1 MRINMK
7 RAALASLFLCSA
19 HAAFGQEKKRVTE
32 LIRPAAACAS
42 VPVRA
47 PEPSPAARRE
57 MEAKLAE
64 ARARYEKSPNDADA
78 IIWLGRRTA
87 YTGRFVEAV
96 RIFSE
101 GIRKH
106 PRDARLYRH
115 RGHRYIT
122 LRCFAE
128 AVKDF
133 ERAAKLVRGK
143 PDEVEPDG
151 QPNAQNVPTS
161 TTNTN
166 IYYHLGLAHYLR
178 GDFKKALAA
187 YRKCLEFSK
196 NPDMLSASAHWLYM
210 TLRRLERP
218 TEAAQILSLIR
229 ADMAIIENRDYHQL
243 LLMYKGELRPE
254 KLLAEASKAGGSL
267 GYASTAY
274 GVGNWYLYT
283 EQPDKALKVFLK
295 IVEGPQAAS
304 FGYIAAE
311 AELHRMGL
319 KDFPRGGL
327 PVRTIN

>member
-1 MRINMK
+1 MK
-7 RAALASLFLCSA
+7 RAALASLFLCA
-19 HAAFGQEKKRVTE
+19 APAAFGQEEKRVVG

-42 VPVRA
+42 APVKA
-47 PEPSPAARRE
+47 PEPSPEARRE

-64 ARARYEKSPNDADA
+64 ARARYEKTPNEADA

-87 YTGRFVEAV
+87 YTGRFEEAV
-96 RIFSE
+96 QIFSE

-128 AVKDF
+128 AVKDL

-161 TTNTN
+161 TTNSN

-187 YRKCLEFSK
+187 YRKCLEFSR
-196 NPDMLSASAHWLYM
+196 NPDMLSATAHWLYM

-218 TEAAQILSLIR
+218 AEAAQLLSLIR
-229 ADMAIIENRDYHQL
+229 ADMAIIENRDYHRL
-243 LLMYKGELRPE
+243 LLMYKGELTPE

-274 GVGNWYLYT
+274 GVGNWYLYND
-283 EQPDKALKVFLK
+283 QPEKALKVFLK
-295 IVEGPQAAS
+295 IVEGPQATS

-311 AELHRMGL
+311 AELHQMGL
-319 KDFPRGGL
+319 KDYPRGKL
-327 PVRTIN
+327 PTRTIN

>member
-1 MRINMK
+1 MRRMIFGFLLFLPAAPAAFGREVK
-7 RAALASLFLCSA
+7 RAA
-19 HAAFGQEKKRVTE
+19 R
-32 LIRPAAACAS
+32 LIHPGAACSPA
-42 VPVRA
+42 PVRA
-47 PEPSPAARRE
+47 PEPSPEARRE

-64 ARARYEKSPNDADA
+64 AIARYEKNPNDADA

-87 YTGRFVEAV
+87 YTGRFEDAV

-101 GIRKH
+101 GIGKH

-115 RGHRYIT
+115 RGHRHIT

-128 AVKDF
+128 AVEDL

-178 GDFKKALAA
+178 GDFKKALSA

-218 TEAAQILSLIR
+218 AEAEQILSLIR
-229 ADMAIIENRDYHQL
+229 SDMAIIENRDYHQL
-243 LLMYKGELRPE
+243 LLMYKGELTPE
-254 KLLAEASKAGGSL
+254 KLLAEASRAGGSL
-267 GYASTAY
+267 GFASTAY

-283 EQPDKALKVFLK
+283 GQPEKALKVFLN
-295 IVEGPQAAS
+295 IVEGPQQTS

-311 AELHRMGL
+311 AELRRMNI
-319 KDFPRGGL
+319 KDYPRTSL

>member
-1 MRINMK
+1 MRRIVFG
-7 RAALASLFLCSA
+7 LLLFLPASA
-19 HAAFGQEKKRVTE
+19 AGQDAR
-32 LIRPAAACAS
+32 RGFNADARAAACAS
-42 VPVRA
+42 APVSA
-47 PEPSPAARRE
+47 PEPSPEARRE

-78 IIWLGRRTA
+78 VIWLGRRTA
-87 YTGRFVEAV
+87 YTGRFEEAV
-96 RIFSE
+96 GIFSE

-122 LRCFAE
+122 LRCFDE
-128 AVKDF
+128 AVKDL

-166 IYYHLGLAHYLR
+166 VYYHLGLAHYLR
-178 GDFKKALAA
+178 GDFKKALGA

-196 NPDMLSASAHWLYM
+196 NPDMLSATAHWLYM
-210 TLRRLERP
+210 TLRRLERHA
-218 TEAAQILSLIR
+218 EAEQILSLIR
-229 ADMAIIENRDYHQL
+229 SDMAIIENRDYHQL
-243 LLMYKGELRPE
+243 LLMYKGERTPE
-254 KLLAEASKAGGSL
+254 RLLAEVSRAGGTL
-267 GYASTAY
+267 GFASTAY
-274 GVGNWYLYT
+274 GVGNWHLYNN
-283 EQPDKALKVFLK
+283 QPERALKVFLK
-295 IVEGPQAAS
+295 IVEGPQQTS

-311 AELHRMGL
+311 VELRRMGL
-319 KDFPRGGL
+319 KDYPRRNL

>member
-1 MRINMK
+1 MK
-7 RAALASLFLCSA
+7 RAVIASLCLCA
-19 HAAFGQEKKRVTE
+19 APAAFGQEVKRDAR
-32 LIRPAAACAS
+32 LILPGAACAS

-47 PEPSPAARRE
+47 PEPSAAARRE

-64 ARARYEKSPNDADA
+64 ARARYEKAPNDVEA

-87 YTGRFVEAV
+87 YTGRFEEAV
-96 RIFSE
+96 EIFSE

-128 AVKDF
+128 AVRDL
-133 ERAAKLVRGK
+133 ERAARLVRGK

-161 TTNTN
+161 TTNSN

-218 TEAAQILSLIR
+218 AEAAQILSLIR

-254 KLLAEASKAGGSL
+254 KLLAEASRAGASL

-283 EQPDKALKVFLK
+283 GQPEKALKVFLK
-295 IVEGPQAAS
+295 IVEGPQQTS

-311 AELHRMGL
+311 AELRRLGI
-319 KDFPRGGL
+319 KDYPRTSL